1 MGSEMCI
8 RDSSKCVPVQRLSK
22 GFKDLSASFQSS
34 PLSNDLITL
43 KNESAIARSVRNLV
57 LTIQGERPFQP
68 VLGTGVSRLL
78 FENMDKLTASAI
90 RSELRTTIENY
101 EPRVEINEILV
112 EPDFEGN
119 AFHVTLQYFI
129 IGIDVPEQELTFALE
144 PTR

>member
-1 MGSEMCI
+1 M
-8 RDSSKCVPVQRLSK
+8 PVQRLSR
-22 GFKDLSASFQSS
+22 GFRDLSASFQTN
-34 PLSNDLITL
+34 PLSNDLIAL

-57 LTIQGERPFQP
+57 LTGQGERPFQP

-101 EPRVEINEILV
+101 EPRVEINEIIV
-112 EPDFEGN
+112 EADFERN
-119 AFHVTLQYFI
+119 AFDVTLQYFI
-129 IGIDVPEQELTFALE
+129 IGMDVPEQELTFALE

>member
-1 MGSEMCI
+1 M
-8 RDSSKCVPVQRLSK
+8 PVQRLSR
-22 GFKDLSASFQSS
+22 GFKDLSASFQTN
-34 PLSNDLITL
+34 PLSNDLIAL

-101 EPRVEINEILV
+101 EPRVEINEIIV
-112 EPDFEGN
+112 EADFERN
-119 AFHVTLQYFI
+119 AFDVTLQYFI

>member
-1 MGSEMCI
+1 M
-8 RDSSKCVPVQRLSK
+8 PVERLSR
-22 GFKDLSASFQSS
+22 GFKDLSASFQTS
-34 PLSNDLITL
+34 PLNNDLIAL

-90 RSELRTTIENY
+90 RSEVRTTIENY
-101 EPRVEINEILV
+101 EPRVEINEIIV
-112 EPDFEGN
+112 EPDYEGN
-119 AFHVTLQYFI
+119 AMNVTLQYFI
-129 IGIDVPEQELTFALE
+129 IGIDAPEQELTFALE

>member
-1 MGSEMCI
+1 M
-8 RDSSKCVPVQRLSK
+8 PVQRLSR

-34 PLSNDLITL
+34 PLSNDLIAL

-101 EPRVEINEILV
+101 EPRVEINEIIV
-112 EPDFEGN
+112 EADFERN
-119 AFHVTLQYFI
+119 AFDVTLQYFI
-129 IGIDVPEQELTFALE
+129 IGMDVPEQELTFALE

>member
-1 MGSEMCI
+1 M
-8 RDSSKCVPVQRLSK
+8 PVQRLSK
-22 GFKDLSASFQSS
+22 GFKDLSASFQTS
-34 PLSNDLITL
+34 PLSNDLIAL

-90 RSELRTTIENY
+90 RSEIRTTIENY

-112 EPDFEGN
+112 EPDFERN

-129 IGIDVPEQELTFALE
+129 IGMDVPEQELTFALE

>member
-1 MGSEMCI
+1 M
-8 RDSSKCVPVQRLSK
+8 PVQRLSK
-22 GFKDLSASFQSS
+22 GFRDLSASFQTN
-34 PLSNDLITL
+34 PLSNDLIAL

-68 VLGTGVSRLL
+68 VLGTGVSHLL

-90 RSELRTTIENY
+90 RSEIRTTIENY
-101 EPRVEINEILV
+101 EPRVEINEIIV
-112 EPDFEGN
+112 EPDPEGN
-119 AFHVTLQYFI
+119 AMDVTLQYFI

>member
-1 MGSEMCI
+1 M
-8 RDSSKCVPVQRLSK
+8 PVQRLSK
-22 GFKDLSASFQSS
+22 GFKDLSASFQTS
-34 PLSNDLITL
+34 PLSNDLIAL

-101 EPRVEINEILV
+101 EPRVEINEIIV
-112 EPDFEGN
+112 EADFERN
-119 AFHVTLQYFI
+119 AFDVTLQYFI
-129 IGIDVPEQELTFALE
+129 IGMDVPEQELTFALE

>member
-1 MGSEMCI
+1 M
-8 RDSSKCVPVQRLSK
+8 PVQRLSK
-22 GFKDLSASFQSS
+22 GFLDLSASFQEN
-34 PLSNDLITL
+34 PLTNDLIAL
-43 KNESAIARSVRNLV
+43 KNENAIARSVRNLV

-68 VLGTGVSRLL
+68 VLGTGVSKLL

-90 RSELRTTIENY
+90 RSEIRSTIENF

-119 AFHVTLQYFI
+119 AFNVTLQYFI

-144 PTR
+144 PSR

>member
-1 MGSEMCI
+1 M
-8 RDSSKCVPVQRLSK
+8 PVQRLSR
-22 GFKDLSASFQSS
+22 GFKDLSASFQTN
-34 PLSNDLITL
+34 PLSNDLIAL

-57 LTIQGERPFQP
+57 LTGQGERPFQP

-78 FENMDKLTASAI
+78 FENMDKLTAAAI

-112 EPDFEGN
+112 EPDFERN

-129 IGIDVPEQELTFALE
+129 IGMDVPEQELTFALE

>member
-1 MGSEMCI
+1 M
-8 RDSSKCVPVQRLSK
+8 PVQRLSR
-22 GFKDLSASFQSS
+22 GFKDLSASFQTN
-34 PLSNDLITL
+34 PLSNDLIAL
-43 KNESAIARSVRNLV
+43 KNESAIARSVRNLI
-57 LTIQGERPFQP
+57 LTGQGERPFQP

-90 RSELRTTIENY
+90 RSEIRTTIENY

-112 EPDFEGN
+112 EPDFERN

-129 IGIDVPEQELTFALE
+129 IGMDVPEQELTFALE

>member
-1 MGSEMCI
+1 M
-8 RDSSKCVPVQRLSK
+8 PVQRLSR
-22 GFKDLSASFQSS
+22 GFKDLSASFQTN
-34 PLSNDLITL
+34 PLSNDLIAL
-43 KNESAIARSVRNLV
+43 KNESSIARSVRNLV

-68 VLGTGVSRLL
+68 VLGTGVNNLL
-78 FENMDKLTASAI
+78 FDNMDKLTASAI

>member
-1 MGSEMCI
+1 M
-8 RDSSKCVPVQRLSK
+8 PVQRLSR
-22 GFKDLSASFQSS
+22 GFKDLSASFQTN
-34 PLSNDLITL
+34 PLSNDLIAL

-57 LTIQGERPFQP
+57 LTAQGERPFQP

-112 EPDFEGN
+112 EADFEGN

-129 IGIDVPEQELTFALE
+129 IGMDVPEQELTFALA

>member
-1 MGSEMCI
+1 M
-8 RDSSKCVPVQRLSK
+8 PVQRLSR
-22 GFKDLSASFQSS
+22 GFKDISASFQTN
-34 PLSNDLITL
+34 PLSNDLIQL

-57 LTIQGERPFQP
+57 LTGQGERPFQP

-78 FENMDKLTASAI
+78 FENMDKLTASSI
-90 RSELRTTIENY
+90 RSEIRTTIENY

-112 EPDFEGN
+112 EPDFERN

-129 IGIDVPEQELTFALE
+129 IGMDVPEQELTFALE

>member
-1 MGSEMCI
+1 M
-8 RDSSKCVPVQRLSK
+8 PVQRLSR
-22 GFKDLSASFQSS
+22 GFKDLSASFQTN
-34 PLSNDLITL
+34 PLSNDLIAL

-57 LTIQGERPFQP
+57 LTGQGERPFQP

-78 FENMDKLTASAI
+78 FENMDKLTASSI

-101 EPRVEINEILV
+101 EPRVEINEIIV

>member
-1 MGSEMCI
+1 M
-8 RDSSKCVPVQRLSK
+8 PVQRLSR
-22 GFKDLSASFQSS
+22 GFKDLSASFQTN
-34 PLSNDLITL
+34 PLSNDLIAL

-57 LTIQGERPFQP
+57 LTGQGERPFQP
-68 VLGTGVSRLL
+68 VLGTGISRLL

-112 EPDFEGN
+112 EADFERN
-119 AFHVTLQYFI
+119 AFDVTLQYFI
-129 IGIDVPEQELTFALE
+129 IGMDVPEQELTFALE

>member
-1 MGSEMCI
+1 M
-8 RDSSKCVPVQRLSK
+8 PVQRLSR
-22 GFKDLSASFQSS
+22 GFKDLSASFQTN
-34 PLSNDLITL
+34 PLSNDLIQL

-68 VLGTGVSRLL
+68 TLGTGVNNLL
-78 FENMDKLTASAI
+78 FDNMDKLTASSI

-101 EPRVEINEILV
+101 EPRVEINEIIV
-112 EPDFEGN
+112 EPDFERN

-129 IGIDVPEQELTFALE
+129 IGMDVPEQELTFALA

>member
-1 MGSEMCI
+1 M
-8 RDSSKCVPVQRLSK
+8 PVERLSR
-22 GFKDLSASFQSS
+22 GFKDLSASFQTN
-34 PLSNDLITL
+34 PLSNDLIAL

-57 LTIQGERPFQP
+57 LTGQGERPFQP

-101 EPRVEINEILV
+101 EPRVEINEIIV

>member
-1 MGSEMCI
+1 M
-8 RDSSKCVPVQRLSK
+8 PVQRLSK
-22 GFKDLSASFQSS
+22 GFKDLSASFQTS
-34 PLSNDLITL
+34 PLSNDLIAL

-57 LTIQGERPFQP
+57 STIQGERPFQP

-90 RSELRTTIENY
+90 RSEIRTTIENY

-119 AFHVTLQYFI
+119 AMHVTLQYFI

>member
-1 MGSEMCI
+1 M
-8 RDSSKCVPVQRLSK
+8 PVQRLSR
-22 GFKDLSASFQSS
+22 GFKALSASFQTN
-34 PLSNDLITL
+34 PLSNDLIAL

-68 VLGTGVSRLL
+68 VLGTGVNNLL
-78 FENMDKLTASAI
+78 FDNMDKLTASAI

-112 EPDFEGN
+112 EADFEGN

-129 IGIDVPEQELTFALE
+129 IGMDVPEQELTFALE

>member
-1 MGSEMCI
+1 M
-8 RDSSKCVPVQRLSK
+8 PVERLSR
-22 GFKDLSASFQSS
+22 GFKDLSASFQTN
-34 PLSNDLITL
+34 PLSNDLIAL

-68 VLGTGVSRLL
+68 TLGTGVNNLL
-78 FENMDKLTASAI
+78 FDNMDKLTAAAI

-101 EPRVEINEILV
+101 EPRVEINEIIV

-129 IGIDVPEQELTFALE
+129 IGMDVPEQELTFALE

>member
-1 MGSEMCI
+1 M
-8 RDSSKCVPVQRLSK
+8 PVQRLSR
-22 GFKDLSASFQSS
+22 GFKDLSASFQTN
-34 PLSNDLITL
+34 PLSNDLIAL
-43 KNESAIARSVRNLV
+43 KNESSIARSVRNLV
-57 LTIQGERPFQP
+57 LTGQGERPFQP

-112 EPDFEGN
+112 EPDFERN

-129 IGIDVPEQELTFALE
+129 IGMDVPEQELTFALA

>member
-1 MGSEMCI
+1 M
-8 RDSSKCVPVQRLSK
+8 PVQRRSK
-22 GFKDLSASFQSS
+22 GFLDLSASFQEN
-34 PLSNDLITL
+34 PLTNDLIAL
-43 KNESAIARSVRNLV
+43 KNENAIARSVRNLV

-68 VLGTGVSRLL
+68 VLGTGVSQLL
-78 FENMDKLTASAI
+78 FENMDRLTAAAI
-90 RSELRTTIENY
+90 RSEIRSTIENF

-119 AFHVTLQYFI
+119 AFNVTLQYFI

>member
-1 MGSEMCI
+1 M
-8 RDSSKCVPVQRLSK
+8 PVQRLSK

-34 PLSNDLITL
+34 PLSNDLIAL

-57 LTIQGERPFQP
+57 LTGQGERPFQP

-129 IGIDVPEQELTFALE
+129 IGMDVPEQELTFALA

>member
-1 MGSEMCI
+1 M
-8 RDSSKCVPVQRLSK
+8 PVQRISK
-22 GFKDLSASFQSS
+22 GFLDLSASFQEN
-34 PLSNDLITL
+34 PLTNDLIAL
-43 KNESAIARSVRNLV
+43 KNENAIARSVRNLV

-68 VLGTGVSRLL
+68 VLGTGVSQLL

-90 RSELRTTIENY
+90 RSEIRSTIENF

-119 AFHVTLQYFI
+119 AFNVTLQYFI

>member
-1 MGSEMCI
+1 M
-8 RDSSKCVPVQRLSK
+8 PVQRLSK

-34 PLSNDLITL
+34 PLSNDLIAL

-57 LTIQGERPFQP
+57 STIQGERPFQP

-90 RSELRTTIENY
+90 RSEIRTTIENY

-119 AFHVTLQYFI
+119 AMHVTLQYFI